1 MAASTNNVLSKRRRA
16 SVNVNA
22 GLPLETFSAPSS
34 YAPSSKSPRTSV
46 LLDEL
51 PGELGVLIVNHLTI
65 EAMANLTLCNKTTAG
80 WVSKSLLAKV
90 TRCETNVEEGERERT
105 EQGSRR
111 KQQARPYVSFFLF
124 PSSFVVL
131 DGQRPRPS
139 P

>member
-1 MAASTNNVLSKRRRA
+1 MAASANNVLSKRRRA
-16 SVNVNA
+16 SVDVNA
-22 GLPLETFSAPSS
+22 GLPLSTLSAPPS

-51 PGELGVLIVNHLTI
+51 PGELGVLIVDHLTI

-105 EQGSRR
+105 EKKRAAGSS
-111 KQQARPYVSFFLF
+111 RPAPINNSPLF
-124 PSSFVVL
+124 CL
-131 DGQRPRPS
+131 YLCLC
-139 P
+139 